1 MTATA
6 ISTAHCTST
15 MDDTQVFATS
25 PDKDWPLGGA
35 LDRLGEKLV
44 EDLDHDLAA
53 LPYEDTIE
61 PAECVPAERRLAKV
75 VKAHDLL
82 LDSIGEGIY
91 VLDARGRCGFL
102 NKAGVGLLGYM
113 PGEVIGRDMHALV
126 HHSHADGRHYPID
139 ACPIYRAFQEGQR
152 CRVDAETF
160 WRKDGTPFPV
170 AYSSYPISEAGQVTG
185 AVVIFAD
192 VTERQ
197 QLETRLRRQALY
209 DPLTN
214 LPNRALFSDRLKHA
228 MGTRKRHGD
237 HLFAVLFLDID
248 RFKHVNDSLG
258 HAQGDQLLKGIA
270 SRLEACIRP
279 GDTIARFGGDEFAVL
294 LEPIL
299 GVADAIGVAERVQEA
314 LKVPFHL
321 ERHEVYAAASIG
333 IAVVGVEHRQPE
345 DILRDADTAMYSA
358 KTAGKER
365 YAVFDTTMHSR
376 AVQLLQLEVDL
387 RRAVEHRQFRVHY
400 QPIVSLLNMRVVGFE
415 ALIRWQ
421 HPNRGLVP
429 PAEFI
434 PLAEEMGLIL
444 PIGHWVLREACSQ
457 LKIWQ
462 RRYPMDPPLSMSVN
476 LSAKQ
481 FWKPGLIEQI
491 KEVLR
496 QTGLPPDSLRLE
508 ITESALMS
516 NAGSIT
522 GIVDQLRKIG
532 VQLYIDDFGTGYSS
546 LSYLHRFTIDALK
559 IDGSFTS
566 RMHRNFKD
574 REIVHTILTLAQSLG
589 ISTILEG
596 VEKLEQLDLISNEQ
610 CQYGQGYFFS
620 QPVDPAMAELL
631 LVKNLSR
638 KEHVAPPRDLPDRW
652 SALLK
657 ADLVM
662 RLLAGEPLDELC
674 RESGISPDTLEKWK
688 VLFVQ
693 QGTLGLNKSFLHNV
707 EDSQRAD

>member
-1 MTATA
+1 
-6 ISTAHCTST
+6 
-15 MDDTQVFATS
+15 MDETQVFIPS
-25 PDKDWPLGGA
+25 GPDKDWPFGGA
-35 LDRLGEKLV
+35 LHRLGEKLV
-44 EDLDHDLAA
+44 EDLDHELAS
-53 LPYEDTIE
+53 LPLEDIME
-61 PAECVPAERRLAKV
+61 SAECVPSESRLAKV
-75 VKAHDLL
+75 LRSHDLL

-91 VLDARGRCGFL
+91 VLDARGRCGFI
-102 NKAGVGLLGYM
+102 NKAAVTLLGYTSQD
-113 PGEVIGRDMHALV
+113 VVGRDMHGLI
-126 HHSHADGRHYPID
+126 HHSYADGGHYPVE
-139 ACPIYRAFQEGQR
+139 ACHIYRGFQGGRR
-152 CRVDAETF
+152 CRVDMETF

-185 AVVIFAD
+185 AIVIFAD

-228 MGTRKRHGD
+228 MATRTRHGD

-258 HAQGDQLLKGIA
+258 HAQGDQLLQGIA
-270 SRLEACIRP
+270 SRLAACIRP

-299 GVADAIGVAERVQEA
+299 DVADAIGVAERVKEA
-314 LKVPFHL
+314 LTVPFHL

-333 IAVVGVEHRQPE
+333 IAVVGSEHRQPE
-345 DILRDADTAMYSA
+345 DVLRDADTAMYSA

-376 AVQLLQLEVDL
+376 AVELLQLEVDL
-387 RRAVEHRQFRVHY
+387 RRAVDRREFRIHY

-421 HPNRGLVP
+421 HPKRGLVA

-434 PLAEEMGLIL
+434 PLSEEMGLIL
-444 PIGHWVLREACSQ
+444 PIGQWVLREACSQ

-462 RRYPMDPPLSMSVN
+462 RRYPMTPPLSVSVN

-481 FWKPGLIEQI
+481 FWRPGLIDQI

-516 NAGSIT
+516 NAGSIN
-522 GIVDQLRKIG
+522 GIVDQLRKLG

-574 REIVHTILTLAQSLG
+574 REIVHTIMTLAQSLG

-596 VEKLEQLDLISNEQ
+596 VEKLEQLDLISN
-610 CQYGQGYFFS
+610 
-620 QPVDPAMAELL
+620 
-631 LVKNLSR
+631 
-638 KEHVAPPRDLPDRW
+638 
-652 SALLK
+652 
-657 ADLVM
+657 
-662 RLLAGEPLDELC
+662 
-674 RESGISPDTLEKWK
+674 
-688 VLFVQ
+688 
-693 QGTLGLNKSFLHNV
+693 
-707 EDSQRAD
+707 